1 MEPLT
6 TGAVAL
12 ATVLATKALEKIGEN
27 IGDGLSNKTKQFLE
41 SLKKQSSA
49 TVTAIEKA
57 PQQPLDYGKAVLEIE
72 AAAKTDPHVNQSIQE
87 LAQLTETNPPANLA
101 EILKEIQAAFANSQ
115 HPQATIFNQN
125 IQKAINAAQN
135 QNIDQRGSTFNI

>member
-6 TGAVAL
+6 TGAIAF

-27 IGDGLSNKTKQFLE
+27 IGDTLSHKTQQFLE
-41 SLKKQSSA
+41 LLKQRLPGTFA
-49 TVTAIEKA
+49 AIEQA
-57 PQQPLDYGKAVLEIE
+57 PEQPLNYGQAVLEIE
-72 AAAKTDPHVNQSIQE
+72 TAAKADPNISQVIQE
-87 LAQLTETNPPANLA
+87 LTQLAETNPPANLA

-115 HPQATIFNQN
+115 HPQGTIFNQN

-135 QNIDQRGSTFNI
+135 QTNDQRGSTFNF

>member
-6 TGAVAL
+6 TGAIAV

-27 IGDGLSNKTKQFLE
+27 IGDTLSHKTQQFLE
-41 SLKKQSSA
+41 LLKQRLPGTFA
-49 TVTAIEKA
+49 AIEKA
-57 PQQPLDYGKAVLEIE
+57 PEQPLNYGQAVLEIE
-72 AAAKTDPHVNQSIQE
+72 TAAKTDTNISQVIQE
-87 LAQLTETNPPANLA
+87 LTQLAETNPPKNLA

-115 HPQATIFNQN
+115 HPQGTIFNQN

-135 QNIDQRGSTFNI
+135 QTNDQRGSTFNF

>member
-1 MEPLT
+1 MEPFT
-6 TGAVAL
+6 TAAIAL
-12 ATVLATKALEKIGEN
+12 ATILATKATEKIGEN
-27 IGDGLSNKTKQFLE
+27 IGDALTHKIQQFLE
-41 SLKKQSSA
+41 LLTKQSSA

-72 AAAKTDPHVNQSIQE
+72 TAAKADPNISQVIQE
-87 LAQLTETNPPANLA
+87 LTQLAETNPPANLA

-125 IQKAINAAQN
+125 IQKAINVAQN
-135 QNIDQRGSTFNI
+135 QTNDQRGSTFNI